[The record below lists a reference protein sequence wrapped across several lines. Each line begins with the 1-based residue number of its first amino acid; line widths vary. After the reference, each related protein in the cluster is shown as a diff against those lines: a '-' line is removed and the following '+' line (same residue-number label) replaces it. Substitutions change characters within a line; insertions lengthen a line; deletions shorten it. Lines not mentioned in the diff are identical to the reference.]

1 MAKGIFKEF
10 SLKNLKLKN
19 RVVMAPMCMY
29 EAEND
34 GLVNDFHYIHY
45 ANRALGGVSAIIVEA
60 SAVESRGRI
69 SDKDLGVWS
78 DIHIEGLKK
87 VSDGI
92 KKYGAYA
99 GIQLGH
105 AGRKCSVESEIIL
118 APSAIAF
125 SSDYK
130 VPVEISKAQMEEV
143 KISFREGARRANEAG
158 FDFIEIHGAHGY
170 LLSEFLS
177 PLSNKRND
185 EYGGSIENRT
195 RFIVEVIR
203 EIKKVWPEDKAILL
217 RVSAKD
223 YQVNGNTKVEMAK
236 IIDIVKKEG
245 IDLVNVSTGGV
256 VSDVSMNV
264 YPGYQIPEAEYIKHK
279 CNIPVIAGGLITTGD
294 EGTQIIE
301 NDRADLIFLGRVL
314 LREPYWVLN
323 EAKKRNVELEY
334 MPTAYGRGI

>member
-264 YPGYQIPEAEYIKHK
+264 YPGYQLPEAEYIKHK

>member
-69 SDKDLGVWS
+69 SDKDLGIWS
-78 DIHIEGLKK
+78 DNHIEGLKK

-92 KKYGAYA
+92 KKYGTYA

-264 YPGYQIPEAEYIKHK
+264 YPGYQLPEAEYIKHK

-323 EAKKRNVELEY
+323 EAKKRNIELEY